1 MDFSSD
7 LSSGSSGD
15 NKMNSGALMEQVKV
29 QIAMANVQE
38 LIERVTDKCFKKCIG
53 KPGTSLDNTE
63 QQRSRCLLQ
72 RGCIITG
79 TLNKQQIVFRLHTHA
94 SVMMQIAEMPR
105 NVHGQVHG
113 HVEHRVTFVQHAPA
127 KGKGSDVTGPNLR
140 LCPGKTNGS
149 TSKMLSL
156 YSTMLKTFLW
166 NEFGD
171 ILYVSVI

>member
-63 QQRSRCLLQ
+63 QISLSFAKRMHHHRHPEQTTNSFPTAHACLSDDANSRNASQCAW
-72 RGCIITG
+72 TG
-79 TLNKQQIVFRLHTHA
+79 TWTRGT
-94 SVMMQIAEMPR
+94 PC
-105 NVHGQVHG
+105 
-113 HVEHRVTFVQHAPA
+113 HVRTARA
-127 KGKGSDVTGPNLR
+127 CKGKGLGCDGSESAPLSRENERIDFENALSIQYNVKNLP
-140 LCPGKTNGS
+140 L
-149 TSKMLSL
+149 
-156 YSTMLKTFLW
+156 
-166 NEFGD
+166 E
-171 ILYVSVI
+171 

>member
-63 QQRSRCLLQ
+63 QKCLAMCMDRYMDTWNTVSRSYSTRLQ
-72 RGCIITG
+72 RE
-79 TLNKQQIVFRLHTHA
+79 RA
-94 SVMMQIAEMPR
+94 RM
-105 NVHGQVHG
+105 
-113 HVEHRVTFVQHAPA
+113 
-127 KGKGSDVTGPNLR
+127 
-140 LCPGKTNGS
+140 
-149 TSKMLSL
+149 
-156 YSTMLKTFLW
+156 
-166 NEFGD
+166 
-171 ILYVSVI
+171 

>member
-63 QQRSRCLLQ
+63 QDGNMHLELAIC
-72 RGCIITG
+72 
-79 TLNKQQIVFRLHTHA
+79 
-94 SVMMQIAEMPR
+94 E
-105 NVHGQVHG
+105 
-113 HVEHRVTFVQHAPA
+113 
-127 KGKGSDVTGPNLR
+127 
-140 LCPGKTNGS
+140 KTIPC
-149 TSKMLSL
+149 
-156 YSTMLKTFLW
+156 KTP
-166 NEFGD
+166 
-171 ILYVSVI
+171 SPQTTAR